1 MTIARLMW
9 LAVLATLIAVPASA
23 VTFGEIAAW
32 CAPADQGGHPN
43 LCSGYV
49 DTELELLASPEPT
62 MNGGTRVC
70 VPADAER
77 AKLVALIRDYARSHP
92 NARDQDAVV
101 GLGQALKRP
110 LPVPR
115 KVRLLPAD
123 RWHC

>member
-1 MTIARLMW
+1 MPIRTLRHGYPGCTKENLHDSPTALVAI
-9 LAVLATLIAVPASA
+9 LALSLPTPASA

-49 DTELELLASPEPT
+49 DTELELLASPDPT

-70 VPADAER
+70 VPADTDR
-77 AKLVALIRDYARSHP
+77 TKLVALIRDYARSHP

-101 GLGQALKRP
+101 SASAKP
-110 LPVPR
+110 
-115 KVRLLPAD
+115 
-123 RWHC
+123 